1 MKKIFVVSFCILF
14 SSLVFTQIPE
24 LGISKNF
31 ADTCTI
37 NFAKPDSGQFI
48 RMYPL
53 NFSDTAK
60 NSNIIL
66 RPEFYDTLTLIIT
79 SLPNCIFEL
88 SSHSDSKGPDAQN
101 LATTKKRAQS
111 MMLFLIQKCG
121 LKKKNLIARG
131 YGDKRLL
138 NSCDDGVECTPE
150 QHARNRRIELKI
162 VGFTE

>member
-1 MKKIFVVSFCILF
+1 MRRTLFISLCVLFTLKI
-14 SSLVFTQIPE
+14 FTQIPE

-31 ADTCTI
+31 ADICTI
-37 NFAKPDSGQFI
+37 NFTKPDSGQFI
-48 RMYPL
+48 RMYPIH
-53 NFSDTAK
+53 FSDTAK

-88 SSHSDSKGPDAQN
+88 SAHSDSPGPDAQN
-101 LATTKKRAQS
+101 LNTTKKRAQS

-131 YGDKRLL
+131 YGDKYLL
-138 NSCDDGVECTPE
+138 NSCDDGVECTLE
-150 QHARNRRIELKI
+150 QHARNRRMELKI
-162 VGFTE
+162 VGFIE